1 MNPDLWQNF
10 SDQVTSN
17 LKNNNAPS
25 TTNTTESLEASWH
38 KIQTSIISAALQHIP
53 NKKFTVHNFQ
63 HIFSSKASKLHSGLK
78 KLGNIIRQVK
88 ASIRNH
94 TSVSVHHNLDIHQL
108 NSLHHL
114 NIPELSQDSN
124 LLSD

>member
-1 MNPDLWQNF
+1 MNQDLWQNF
-10 SDQVTSN
+10 TDQVTSN
-17 LKNNNAPS
+17 LQNNNVPS
-25 TTNTTESLEASWH
+25 TTNTTESLEATWH

-53 NKKFTVHNFQ
+53 NKKFTVRNFQ

-88 ASIRNH
+88 AASHNH
-94 TSVSVHHNLDIHQL
+94 TPVPICHNQNIDQL

-114 NIPELSQDSN
+114 NIPILS
-124 LLSD
+124 